1 MTFFMNRECLML
13 RKLSLVVAI
22 SFASSGLTWAAE
34 LPRPTQ
40 TGLLSVYQQAVD
52 NNADL
57 AASRA
62 DYDARKEAVPQ
73 ARAGLLPNI
82 SGSAQNSSTRTS
94 IDQPRAVATRSGN
107 LYQATLSQP
116 IFRADRWFQL
126 QAAEASN
133 EQAALELSATEQN
146 LILQSAQS
154 YFSVLRA
161 QDNLASTK
169 AEEAAFKRQLD
180 QANERFDVGL
190 SDKTDVL
197 QAQASFDTSRASR
210 LIAQRQVDDAFQALV
225 TLTNREYNSIEG
237 IVHTLPVL
245 APTPNDAKAWVDT
258 AAQQNL
264 NLLAS
269 NYAVNAA
276 EETLRQRKAG
286 HAPTLDAVATYQR
299 GDNDALGFSNPNYTG
314 RNYGGDVEQRSIG
327 VQLNIPIYSGGLTSS
342 QVREAYARLSQSEQ
356 RRESL
361 RRQVVENTRN
371 LHRAVN
377 TDVEQVQA
385 RKQSI
390 ISNQSALEATEIGY
404 QVGTRNIVDV
414 LDAQRQLYA
423 SVRDYNNTRYDYI
436 LDNLRLKQ
444 AAGTLNPGDLQD
456 LSRYLKADYNP
467 DKDFLPPDLATAAQK
482 NFERPAKR

>member
-1 MTFFMNRECLML
+1 ML
-13 RKLSLVVAI
+13 RKLSLVIAV
-22 SFASSGLTWAAE
+22 SLASGELALAAD
-34 LPRPTQ
+34 LPPPTR
-40 TGLLSVYQQAVD
+40 TGLVSVYQQAVD

-57 AASRA
+57 AAARA
-62 DYDARKEAVPQ
+62 DYQARREGVPQ
-73 ARAGLLPNI
+73 ARAGLLPNL
-82 SGSAQNSSTRTS
+82 SASAQTNDTRTS
-94 IDQPRAVATRSGN
+94 IDQPRATLSRSGTI
-107 LYQATLSQP
+107 YQASLSQP

-126 QAAEASN
+126 QAAEAVN

-154 YFSVLRA
+154 YFAVLRA

-169 AEEAAFKRQLD
+169 AEEAAFGRQLD
-180 QANERFDVGL
+180 QANERFNVGL

-197 QAQASFDTSRASR
+197 QAQASHDTARANR
-210 LIAQRQVDDAFQALV
+210 IIAQRQVDDAFQALV

-258 AAQQNL
+258 ASRQNL
-264 NLLAS
+264 NLQAI
-269 NYAVNAA
+269 NYAVDAA
-276 EETLRQRKAG
+276 QETVRQRKAG
-286 HAPTLDAVATYQR
+286 HAPTVDAVATYAR
-299 GDNDALGFSNPNYTG
+299 GDNDAFELSNPNYTG
-314 RNYGGDVEQRSIG
+314 QNYSGDVSQRTIG
-327 VQLNIPIYSGGLTSS
+327 VQLNIPLYSGGLTSS

-356 RRESL
+356 RREGL
-361 RRQVVENTRN
+361 RRQVVEDTRN

-436 LDNLRLKQ
+436 IDNLRLKQ
-444 AAGTLNPGDLQD
+444 AAGTLNPGDLQE
-456 LSRYLKADYNP
+456 LARYLKPDYNP
-467 DKDFLPPDLATAAQK
+467 DKDFLPPDLAAQARK
-482 NFERPAKR
+482 NFERPAQRQPAR